1 MKKRPTASLVCGCS
15 LIVAL
20 IMPAFAGEKAQTPEI
35 FYPYYK
41 ILNLN
46 TFHWDPLC
54 LQDCTS
60 TASDV
65 NIWGRV
71 VGQST
76 VWGGHPAYQSQTLG
90 FRTAPNAGIGPTSG
104 LALSPG

>member
-1 MKKRPTASLVCGCS
+1 MKKRPTASLVCGCT

-20 IMPAFAGEKAQTPEI
+20 IMPAFAGETTQTPEI
-35 FYPYYK
+35 FQPYYK

-60 TASDV
+60 EAFDV
-65 NIWGRV
+65 SVWGRV

-76 VWGGHPAYQSQTLG
+76 VWGGPPTYQSH
-90 FRTAPNAGIGPTSG
+90 AGIPHRTQRSYWALEWVGPFPWG
-104 LALSPG
+104 